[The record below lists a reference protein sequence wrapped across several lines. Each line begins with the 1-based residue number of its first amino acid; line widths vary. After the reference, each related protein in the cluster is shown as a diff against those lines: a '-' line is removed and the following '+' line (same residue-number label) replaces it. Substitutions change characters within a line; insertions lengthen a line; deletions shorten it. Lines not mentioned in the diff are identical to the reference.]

1 MDKFLYYVDGKPY
14 LNITN
19 KCSNA
24 CDFCIRCGRKTMDG
38 QDLWLNNQTPS
49 AQEIIKQLKAEK
61 NLQQEFVF
69 CGFGEPTENL
79 DAYIKVAEFIKLN
92 GGKVRLNTNG
102 QSDLINGFDTTETI
116 SAVTDSVSISLN
128 EDNAEDYHAL
138 CHSRFGAEAYSA
150 MLKFAKNCADK
161 GVNVIMSVV
170 DVIGE
175 EKIAKCKQ
183 ICKQIGVTLKVR
195 KYIPLSQ
202 Y

>member
-1 MDKFLYYVDGKPY
+1 
-14 LNITN
+14 
-19 KCSNA
+19 
-24 CDFCIRCGRKTMDG
+24 MDG

-128 EDNAEDYHAL
+128 EDNAEDYQAL
-138 CHSRFGAEAYSA
+138 CHSRFGTEAYSA
-150 MLKFAKNCADK
+150 ILKFAKNCADK

>member
-49 AQEIIKQLKAEK
+49 AEEIITQLKEEK
-61 NLQQEFVF
+61 NLHQEFVF

-79 DAYIKVAEFIKLN
+79 DAYLKVAEFIKLN

-102 QSDLINGFDTTETI
+102 QSDLINGFDTTENI
-116 SAVTDSVSISLN
+116 SAVTDSLSISLN
-128 EDNAEDYHAL
+128 EDNAKDYQTL
-138 CHSRFGAEAYSA
+138 CHSRFGEEAYSA
-150 MLKFAKNCADK
+150 ILKFAKNCTDK
-161 GVNVIMSVV
+161 GVNVVMSVV

-175 EKIAKCKQ
+175 EKISKCKQ
-183 ICKQIGVTLKVR
+183 ICKEIGVTLKIR